1 LIAVSLWVAS
11 DIGAIVG
18 PVDDHLKPVGTPQL
32 LAPPSAKPPD
42 ELELPL
48 EPEVPEPP
56 LEPEVPGL
64 PLGPEL
70 PGLPLEPE
78 PLDPGASAAPE
89 LPVLEPELA
98 LDPALEPDAPADPEA
113 DPLLDDPLALGEELE
128 WSPPEPH
135 AQNVTVA
142 AAMAKRVRAPMR
154 NPS

>member
-32 LAPPSAKPPD
+32 
-42 ELELPL
+42 L

-113 DPLLDDPLALGEELE
+113 DPLLDDPLASGEELE